1 MNRYIGLELFRGTAA
16 IMVMVCHYAFMLTEG
31 ITLLTFMWTGVDLF
45 FVISGFVFAR
55 FILSKNIEFA
65 PFIIRRFFRIYPLY
79 IASLILYFLITADH
93 QNKIEYFVNHM
104 FFLNTTNSRE
114 EFLYFNGAF
123 WSLPV
128 EVEFYLLVPLLCLL
142 GRFKHTLIIVF
153 IVSLCSKAFIY
164 MQMTAGKVDIY
175 TILDVHITGVMAE
188 FIIGVFAYKAVIYTD
203 KHKQHQRFTLAIA
216 SAILGMVMLAS
227 LSLYFVKFGLIDNKF
242 LATYFG
248 VLCATGYALLIF
260 CVLMIKENEIP
271 TPMIKSM
278 LFLGSISYPVY
289 LIHNSAINL
298 NTLLELNLQ
307 GIQFFLAAV
316 AYTVFVS
323 ILLHKIVEEPV
334 RLYGRRLSKIKRPA
348 VFNSYN

>member
-1 MNRYIGLELFRGTAA
+1 
-16 IMVMVCHYAFMLTEG
+16 
-31 ITLLTFMWTGVDLF
+31 
-45 FVISGFVFAR
+45 
-55 FILSKNIEFA
+55 
-65 PFIIRRFFRIYPLY
+65 
-79 IASLILYFLITADH
+79 
-93 QNKIEYFVNHM
+93 
-104 FFLNTTNSRE
+104 
-114 EFLYFNGAF
+114 
-123 WSLPV
+123 
-128 EVEFYLLVPLLCLL
+128 
-142 GRFKHTLIIVF
+142 
-153 IVSLCSKAFIY
+153 

>member
-188 FIIGVFAYKAVIYTD
+188 FIIGVFAC
-203 KHKQHQRFTLAIA
+203 R
-216 SAILGMVMLAS
+216 
-227 LSLYFVKFGLIDNKF
+227 
-242 LATYFG
+242 
-248 VLCATGYALLIF
+248 
-260 CVLMIKENEIP
+260 
-271 TPMIKSM
+271 
-278 LFLGSISYPVY
+278 
-289 LIHNSAINL
+289 
-298 NTLLELNLQ
+298 
-307 GIQFFLAAV
+307 
-316 AYTVFVS
+316 
-323 ILLHKIVEEPV
+323 
-334 RLYGRRLSKIKRPA
+334 
-348 VFNSYN
+348 